1 VNAIL
6 AAETTSVGVASGDA
20 SAAWLL
26 IALPALGALVLFL
39 AGHRAD
45 RWGHWVGVGTVVAA
59 FLVGLAVLVN
69 TVGLPPEQRTRELS
83 IYDWISVAGL
93 HVDFGLRVDPL
104 SLTFVLLI
112 TGVGALIHLY
122 SVGYMSHDPGRRRFF
137 AQLNLFVAAM
147 LILVLGNNFV
157 LLYLGWEGVGL
168 ASYLLIGWYQDRPS
182 AATAAKKAFLM
193 NRVGDVGLALAI
205 FIIWTQL
212 GTLQYTEVFARIGEI
227 GGGTLVAITVLLLL
241 GACGKSGQFPLQS
254 WLPDAMEGPTPVSA
268 LIHAAT
274 MVTAGVYLIA
284 RCNPIYNLTE
294 TGRLIVALV
303 GVITLMIGA
312 IIGCAYDDIK
322 KVLAYST
329 VSQIG
334 YMILAVGLGPAGYAL
349 GILHL
354 LTHGFFKAGLF
365 LGAGSVMH
373 AMNDTVDMRHYG
385 GLRKLVPITFVT
397 FGLGYLALIGFPFLS
412 GFYSKDAIIE
422 AAFAQPG
429 WQGWVFGGLA
439 TLAAGL
445 TAFYMTRLMLMTFF
459 GEQRW
464 RELRTE
470 DGQEYHPHESPT
482 TMTVPMIVLAFGSV
496 FAGFALSQGELL
508 AHWLAPSLG
517 ELEELEGGAIPHALV
532 PVLVVG
538 FSALGALIAYLTV
551 GRHPTPVQRP
561 EPVSLPVRAARRDLY
576 ANAINEALIAR
587 PGTWLTRALVFFDNR
602 GVDGAVNGAAALLG
616 GSSGRLRRLQTGFV
630 RSYALSMLGGSVLV
644 VAALLMVRFT

>member
-1 VNAIL
+1 
-6 AAETTSVGVASGDA
+6 
-20 SAAWLL
+20 
-26 IALPALGALVLFL
+26 
-39 AGHRAD
+39 
-45 RWGHWVGVGTVVAA
+45 
-59 FLVGLAVLVN
+59 
-69 TVGLPPEQRTRELS
+69 
-83 IYDWISVAGL
+83 
-93 HVDFGLRVDPL
+93 
-104 SLTFVLLI
+104 
-112 TGVGALIHLY
+112 
-122 SVGYMSHDPGRRRFF
+122 
-137 AQLNLFVAAM
+137 
-147 LILVLGNNFV
+147 
-157 LLYLGWEGVGL
+157 
-168 ASYLLIGWYQDRPS
+168 
-182 AATAAKKAFLM
+182 
-193 NRVGDVGLALAI
+193 
-205 FIIWTQL
+205 
-212 GTLQYTEVFARIGEI
+212 
-227 GGGTLVAITVLLLL
+227 
-241 GACGKSGQFPLQS
+241 
-254 WLPDAMEGPTPVSA
+254 
-268 LIHAAT
+268 
-274 MVTAGVYLIA
+274 
-284 RCNPIYNLTE
+284 
-294 TGRLIVALV
+294 
-303 GVITLMIGA
+303 
-312 IIGCAYDDIK
+312 
-322 KVLAYST
+322 
-329 VSQIG
+329 
-334 YMILAVGLGPAGYAL
+334 
-349 GILHL
+349 
-354 LTHGFFKAGLF
+354 
-365 LGAGSVMH
+365 
-373 AMNDTVDMRHYG
+373 
-385 GLRKLVPITFVT
+385 
-397 FGLGYLALIGFPFLS
+397 
-412 GFYSKDAIIE
+412 
-422 AAFAQPG
+422 
-429 WQGWVFGGLA
+429 VFGGLA